1 MAVTSFIPEIWSA
14 RLLEHLDKAH
24 VYAALMNKDYEGEIR
39 NAGDTVHINTI
50 GDITVGTYTGTA
62 ITYEDL
68 ATTDQEL
75 KIDQSKY
82 FAFQVDD
89 VEKAQALPS
98 LVEAATQRAA
108 YAINDAADAYLA
120 GVLAAGGT
128 AMTAASL
135 TAANIYE
142 NLVAIKVKLDQQNV
156 PTEGRWVVVDPQAH
170 GLLLQDQRFVSF
182 GTDITNERLV
192 NGRVGRAVGMDIYVS
207 NNVPKTTAS
216 NVTTYSIIAGVP
228 MACTYAEQIIETE
241 ALRSET
247 TFKDKVRGLH
257 VYGAKVTMPTAIAV
271 LPATYAQ
278 G

>member
-1 MAVTSFIPEIWSA
+1 MAVTTFIPEIWAA

-24 VYAALMNKDYEGEIR
+24 VYAALVNRDYEGEIR

-50 GDITVGTYTGTA
+50 GDITVGNYTGAA

-68 ATTDQEL
+68 VTTDQEL

-89 VEKAQALPS
+89 VDKAQALPG
-98 LVEAATQRAA
+98 LVEEATQRAA
-108 YAINDAADAYLA
+108 YAMNDNTDAFLASALAADA
-120 GVLAAGGT
+120 T
-128 AMTAASL
+128 AMTAASV
-135 TAANIYE
+135 TKTNVYE
-142 NLVAIKVKLDQQNV
+142 TLVNMKVALDQNNV
-156 PTEGRWVVVDPQAH
+156 PSEGRWVVIDPQFH
-170 GLLLQDQRFVSF
+170 GLLLQDERFVSF

-207 NNVPKTTAS
+207 NNVPVAS
-216 NVTTYSIIAGVP
+216 NAYTIMAGVP
-228 MACTYAEQIIETE
+228 MAATYAEQLIKTE

-247 TFKDKVRGLH
+247 TFKDKIRGLH
-257 VYGAKVTMPTAIAV
+257 VYGAKVTIPTGIVKLA
-271 LPATYAQ
+271 ATYAQ

>member
-1 MAVTSFIPEIWSA
+1 MAVTSFIPEIWAA

-24 VYAALMNKDYEGEIR
+24 VYAALMNRDYEGEIR

-50 GDITVGTYTGTA
+50 GDITVGDYTGA
-62 ITYEDL
+62 DITYQDL

-75 KIDQSKY
+75 KIDQAKY
-82 FAFQVDD
+82 FAFKVDD
-89 VEKAQALPS
+89 VEKAQAMPG

-108 YAINDAADAYLA
+108 YAINDEADAYLA

-128 AMTAASL
+128 PITAASL
-135 TAANIYE
+135 TAANIYQ
-142 NLVAIKVKLDQQNV
+142 NLVAMKVKLDQQNV

-170 GLLLQDQRFVSF
+170 GLLLQDERFVSF

-192 NGRVGRAVGMDIYVS
+192 NGKVGRAVGMDIYVS
-207 NNVPKTTAS
+207 NNVPESSGTF
-216 NVTTYSIIAGVP
+216 SIIAGVP
-228 MACTYAEQIIETE
+228 MAATYAEQIIETE

-247 TFKDKVRGLH
+247 SFKDKVRGLH
-257 VYGAKVTMPTAIAV
+257 VYGAKVTMPNGLVV
-271 LPATYAQ
+271 LPATYAA

>member
-1 MAVTSFIPEIWSA
+1 MAVTSFIPEIWAA

-24 VYAALMNKDYEGEIR
+24 VYAALMNRDYEGEIR

-89 VEKAQALPS
+89 VEKAQALPG

-207 NNVPKTTAS
+207 NNVPVANS
-216 NVTTYSIIAGVP
+216 AYALIAGVP
-228 MACTYAEQIIETE
+228 MAATYAEQVIETE
-241 ALRSET
+241 ALRSESS
-247 TFKDKVRGLH
+247 FKDLVRGLH
-257 VYGAKVTMPTAIAV
+257 VYGAKVTIPTGIAV
-271 LPATYAQ
+271 QPVTYAQ

>member
-1 MAVTSFIPEIWSA
+1 MAVTSFIPEIWAA

-24 VYAALMNKDYEGEIR
+24 VYAALVNRDYEGEIR

-50 GDITVGTYTGTA
+50 GDITVGNYTGAA

-89 VEKAQALPS
+89 VDKAQAMPG

-108 YAINDAADAYLA
+108 YALNDATDMFLA
-120 GVLAAGGT
+120 SVLASVEPAP
-128 AMTAASL
+128 AAQV
-135 TAANIYE
+135 TKANVYE
-142 NLVAIKVKLDQQNV
+142 TLVNMKVALDQQNV
-156 PTEGRWVVVDPQAH
+156 PTEGRWVVVDPTFH
-170 GLLLQDQRFVSF
+170 GMLLQDERFVSF

-207 NNVPKTTAS
+207 NNVPISGDAFLM
-216 NVTTYSIIAGVP
+216 IAGVP
-228 MACTYAEQIIETE
+228 MAATFAEQLIETE

-247 TFKDKVRGLH
+247 SFKDKIRGLH
-257 VYGAKVTMPTAIAV
+257 VYGAKVTNPDGLYV
-271 LPATYAQ
+271 LPAQYAQ

>member
-1 MAVTSFIPEIWSA
+1 MAVTSFIPEIWAA

-24 VYAALMNKDYEGEIR
+24 VYAALVNRDYEGEIR

-50 GDITVGTYTGTA
+50 GDITIGSYDGSA

-89 VEKAQALPS
+89 VEKAQALPG
-98 LVEAATQRAA
+98 LIEAATQRAA
-108 YAINDAADAYLA
+108 YAMNDATDQFLA
-120 GVLAAGGT
+120 SVLAAG
-128 AMTAASL
+128 APPASSVSL
-135 TAANIYE
+135 TKTNVYE
-142 NLVAIKVKLDQQNV
+142 TLVGMKVLLDQNNA
-156 PTEGRWVVVDPQAH
+156 PTEGRWVVVDPQCH
-170 GLLLQDQRFVSF
+170 GLLLQDERFVSF

-207 NNVPKTTAS
+207 NNVPSATAS
-216 NVTTYSIIAGVP
+216 NVTTYSLIAGVP
-228 MACTYAEQIIETE
+228 MAATFAEQLIETE
-241 ALRSET
+241 ALRSEAS
-247 TFKDKVRGLH
+247 FKDLVRGLH
-257 VYGAKVTMPTAIAV
+257 VYGAKVTIPTGIV
-271 LPATYAQ
+271 VQPVTYAQ